1 MILCVADDPAIAR
14 LLDDTIA
21 GMGHTA
27 VRAACVHEA
36 LAVAREHSLDLV
48 LAEYALPD
56 LSGLVLLRILR
67 DHGRDVPF
75 IVLTDQEAAETAL
88 EAIESG
94 AEDCLAKPVRVGQI
108 EISVRKAL
116 DRAALRRQNEAL
128 SSEVAA
134 LRALAAAQPAQP
146 VAARREAPLAML
158 DGTAVV
164 LPSLD
169 IVEAERILIAT
180 ALERAG
186 GNKTR
191 AAVLL
196 NMSLRTLRHKLNAA
210 QVLATA
216 S

>member
-1 MILCVADDPAIAR
+1 MAMILCVADDPALAN
-14 LLDDTIA
+14 LLDETIA
-21 GMGHTA
+21 GLGHTTL
-27 VRAACVHEA
+27 RAACVHEA
-36 LAVAREHSLDLV
+36 LTIAREHSLDLV
-48 LAEYALPD
+48 LADYALPD

-67 DHGRDVPF
+67 DHGRDLPF
-75 IVLTDQEAAETAL
+75 IVLTDREVVENAV

-94 AEDCLAKPVRVGQI
+94 AEDCITKPVRVAQI
-108 EISVRKAL
+108 EVAVRNAL

-128 SSEVAA
+128 SSEAAA
-134 LRALAAAQPAQP
+134 LRALVSTQAEIASN
-146 VAARREAPLAML
+146 APLPLL
-158 DGTAVV
+158 DESAVV

>member
-1 MILCVADDPAIAR
+1 MAMILCVADDPAIAN

-21 GMGHTA
+21 GLGHTA
-27 VRAACVHEA
+27 LRATCVHEA
-36 LAVAREHSLDLV
+36 LTVAREHALDLV

-75 IVLTDQEAAETAL
+75 IVLTERDVVENAV

-94 AEDCLAKPVRVGQI
+94 AEDCIPKPVRVAQI
-108 EISVRKAL
+108 EVAIRNAL

-134 LRALAAAQPAQP
+134 LRALASTQAEIASN
-146 VAARREAPLAML
+146 APLPMP
-158 DGTAVV
+158 DQSAVV

-210 QVLATA
+210 QVLANA